1 MVLRIYRSS
10 IAKPTPRAAEEPDH
24 VGEDHD
30 GGWIPEKHARRPH
43 GRDPEAVG
51 EQVRRAARGVLL
63 LPQPERL
70 TRALC
75 PARPRHPSHLA
86 TAHPVRP
93 KHAVRALLRASPPAA
108 NLSVCTPPV
117 GGTSE
122 CA

>member
-75 PARPRHPSHLA
+75 PARPRHPPRDAQGSLSS
-86 TAHPVRP
+86 
-93 KHAVRALLRASPPAA
+93 RADHCDRTDCLPAPLYMCLCLL
-108 NLSVCTPPV
+108 CQQY
-117 GGTSE
+117 
-122 CA
+122 